1 MAEVERNY
9 DAIVIGGGPSGCAY
23 ALTLARSGHT
33 VLVLERERFPR
44 FHIGEALLPYVMDVL
59 DQFGILHRFK
69 NEGFIVKKGLEI
81 IKPDGEFRLVDLG
94 VTAPEG
100 YRHWAYQ
107 VERARFDKLLL
118 DITGEEAGV
127 TVLEGARVTELTFS
141 GERVSGVQYQHDNQ
155 FFGASGRFVVDASGR
170 AGVIARG
177 LKLRKTD
184 HQLKMAAVFKHF
196 SGLHES
202 NNPGRYGDTQIG
214 VHKDGWL
221 WAIPIRDDIISIG
234 AMVPAEILRKSN
246 PEDIFNQHLQRV
258 PRIVQRIADTDVWH
272 GLRGENNFEYHADSL
287 AGPGYFLVGDA
298 GCFSDPVFS
307 AGVYLA
313 LATGRRAAE
322 ESARCLAGDL
332 SEAEA
337 AERYDGFFKT
347 GYETYYRLI
356 RAVYDT
362 RFGPMGSYIQKLLM
376 GEGVGERERV
386 LALNGD
392 LWSDTNPFLLRLRE
406 EQEYNLF
413 QDYKPEFG
421 CPVYGRQGPPLRALA
436 VSA

>member
-1 MAEVERNY
+1 
-9 DAIVIGGGPSGCAY
+9 
-23 ALTLARSGHT
+23 
-33 VLVLERERFPR
+33 
-44 FHIGEALLPYVMDVL
+44 
-59 DQFGILHRFK
+59 
-69 NEGFIVKKGLEI
+69 
-81 IKPDGEFRLVDLG
+81 
-94 VTAPEG
+94 
-100 YRHWAYQ
+100 
-107 VERARFDKLLL
+107 
-118 DITGEEAGV
+118 
-127 TVLEGARVTELTFS
+127 
-141 GERVSGVQYQHDNQ
+141 
-155 FFGASGRFVVDASGR
+155 
-170 AGVIARG
+170 
-177 LKLRKTD
+177 
-184 HQLKMAAVFKHF
+184 MAAVFKHF

-214 VHKDGWL
+214 VHKEGWL

-234 AMVPAEILRKSN
+234 AMVPAEILRKSD
-246 PEDIFNQHLQRV
+246 PEEIFNEHLQRV
-258 PRIVQRIADTDVWH
+258 PRIVQRIADTEVWH
-272 GLRGENNFEYHADSL
+272 GLRGENSFEYHAESM

-322 ESARCLAGDL
+322 ESARSMAGDL

-356 RAVYDT
+356 RAVYDM

-413 QDYKPEFG
+413 QAYRPEFG
-421 CPVYGRQGPPLRALA
+421 CPVFGKQGPPLRPLE